1 MACMVLSWAAVA
13 TLINSLPLAGS
24 GPGQCLQVRCS
35 AWPDAGSWELRC
47 GRAPEAPDGRCAG
60 SRIVR

>member
-13 TLINSLPLAGS
+13 TLINSLPLAGAVLASASRFAAQRGRMRDHGSS
-24 GPGQCLQVRCS
+24 G
-35 AWPDAGSWELRC
+35 AGGPR
-47 GRAPEAPDGRCAG
+47 RRRGRCAG